1 MSCKVLLTGISG
13 WIGKHIA
20 IQLLNA
26 GHTVVGTVR
35 NKNLIEPTKETL
47 KSKKVP
53 LEKLSFVELDL
64 LNDDGWDDA
73 VKGCKYTMHVAS
85 PFPIKVSKDRQKL
98 VPAAKDGTLR
108 VLNASIKAGVD
119 QIILTS
125 SIVAMFRKPNR
136 TNPYS
141 FGENDWTDI
150 NWEKG
155 VSDYF
160 LSKTVAE
167 KAAWDFMESKS
178 LRDKLTVINP
188 GGVFGDALEGIEQ
201 SLIHI

>member
-73 VKGCKYTMHVAS
+73 VKGCKYTLHVAS
-85 PFPIKVSKDRQKL
+85 PFPIKVSRDRQKL

-136 TNPYS
+136 TNPYT
-141 FGENDWTDI
+141 FGENDWSDA
-150 NWEKG
+150 NWKG
-155 VSDYF
+155 CNCLLYTSP
-160 LSKTVAE
+160 SP
-167 KAAWDFMESKS
+167 
-178 LRDKLTVINP
+178 RD
-188 GGVFGDALEGIEQ
+188 
-201 SLIHI
+201 

>member
-73 VKGCKYTMHVAS
+73 VKECKYTLHVAS
-85 PFPIKVSKDRQKL
+85 PFPIKVSRDRQKL
-98 VPAAKDGTLR
+98 VPAAKDL
-108 VLNASIKAGVD
+108 
-119 QIILTS
+119 
-125 SIVAMFRKPNR
+125 
-136 TNPYS
+136 
-141 FGENDWTDI
+141 
-150 NWEKG
+150 
-155 VSDYF
+155 
-160 LSKTVAE
+160 
-167 KAAWDFMESKS
+167 
-178 LRDKLTVINP
+178 
-188 GGVFGDALEGIEQ
+188 

>member
-26 GHTVVGTVR
+26 GHAVVGTVR

-73 VKGCKYTMHVAS
+73 VKGCKYTLHVAS
-85 PFPIKVSKDRQKL
+85 PFPIKVSRDRQKL
-98 VPAAKDGTLR
+98 VPAAKDGTLS
-108 VLNASIKAGVD
+108 V
-119 QIILTS
+119 
-125 SIVAMFRKPNR
+125 
-136 TNPYS
+136 
-141 FGENDWTDI
+141 
-150 NWEKG
+150 
-155 VSDYF
+155 
-160 LSKTVAE
+160 
-167 KAAWDFMESKS
+167 
-178 LRDKLTVINP
+178 
-188 GGVFGDALEGIEQ
+188 
-201 SLIHI
+201 

>member
-64 LNDDGWDDA
+64 LSDDGWDDA
-73 VKGCKYTMHVAS
+73 VKGCKYTLHVAS
-85 PFPIKVSKDRQKL
+85 PFPIKVSRDRQK
-98 VPAAKDGTLR
+98 
-108 VLNASIKAGVD
+108 I
-119 QIILTS
+119 S
-125 SIVAMFRKPNR
+125 S
-136 TNPYS
+136 S
-141 FGENDWTDI
+141 
-150 NWEKG
+150 
-155 VSDYF
+155 S
-160 LSKTVAE
+160 
-167 KAAWDFMESKS
+167 
-178 LRDKLTVINP
+178 
-188 GGVFGDALEGIEQ
+188 
-201 SLIHI
+201 

>member
-73 VKGCKYTMHVAS
+73 VKGCKYTLHVAS
-85 PFPIKVSKDRQKL
+85 PFPIKVSRDRQKL

-167 KAAWDFMESKS
+167 KAAWDFVESKG
-178 LRDKLTVINP
+178 LRL
-188 GGVFGDALEGIEQ
+188 
-201 SLIHI
+201 SLIHISEPTRPY